1 MTAGFLGKMSL
12 SFGDVPN
19 KLGKETVLVR
29 DIQVQ
34 VLCYTVLGG
43 KFLHI
48 KNENEK
54 ATEGI
59 SVGN

>member
-1 MTAGFLGKMSL
+1 M
-12 SFGDVPN
+12 PN

-43 KFLHI
+43 KFLYI